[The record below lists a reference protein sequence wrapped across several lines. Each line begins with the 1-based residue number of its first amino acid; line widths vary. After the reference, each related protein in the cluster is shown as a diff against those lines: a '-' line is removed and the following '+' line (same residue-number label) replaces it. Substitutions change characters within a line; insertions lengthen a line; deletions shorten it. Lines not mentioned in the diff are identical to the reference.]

1 MKSSVVFKVIDKY
14 VKRQENIHL
23 LYQIRKWDEKMV
35 IGWGWIFPSD
45 RVNLE
50 KERKIGGTARY
61 NKWQDVV
68 ASDRK
73 LFELGF

>member
-1 MKSSVVFKVIDKY
+1 MGIS
-14 VKRQENIHL
+14 L
-23 LYQIRKWDEKMV
+23 
-35 IGWGWIFPSD
+35 GWIFPSD

-73 LFELGF
+73 LSN